1 MCVQGVTVTSVR
13 QRGGKGKGGLTN
25 ASEGSDTMCV
35 QGVTVSQ
42 TGGKGEGA
50 LTNASEGSDTMCVQG
65 VAIQGGPARDG
76 DQVGCLYH
84 IGDVVIGVHLQD
96 NTKKIRPSFITLW
109 LVALPFGDSTKT
121 QTS

>member
-1 MCVQGVTVTSVR
+1 MCVQGVTVS

-42 TGGKGEGA
+42 RGGKGKGG

-84 IGDVVIGVHLQD
+84 VGDVVVGIHLQD
-96 NTKKIRPSFITLW
+96 NTMKIRPTFITLW